1 MHKQLEQNS
10 LSGLVKVLGL
20 LLLLCLSISLFSCTK
35 KTPGGIEVEI
45 PGLGK
50 TSLSPKETLRVNL
63 ETEPPT
69 LDWNK
74 STDTT
79 SSQVLVNVMEGLVE
93 YDIYDPKMN
102 LVPALASKWESSNDS
117 KKWKFTLRQDVK
129 WTDGVPFTA
138 QHLLDSWK
146 RLLDPATASDYAYFL
161 FVIKNAQAFN
171 QGKIKDF
178 SEVGVKITSPNII
191 EVELEKSVSYF
202 PHLTAHASAYPIRL
216 DVIEKYGSTWTA
228 PGHIQTLGAFTLK
241 NWQHDKML
249 LLERNES
256 YYGIKPTIKYVVG
269 YIIHEVGTAIDMF
282 DAGNLDGQDRI
293 PSGEVKILSKRPQY
307 HVMPSLLIQYY
318 GFNVTRPPMD
328 NLLVRQAISYAI
340 DRKQVTNVLNGG
352 QVPLTSWI
360 PAGVFGYDAKIGIN
374 FDPVKAKALL
384 KQAGYSEANPLP
396 KIEIEFNTNEDLQR
410 VAENIQAQ
418 LKTNLGINIELK
430 NQEWK
435 SFLNELKTKPPQ
447 IFRFGWMGDYPD
459 PDNFMSL
466 MTSYSDNNHT
476 KWKNKDFDKLV
487 ENAAGEGNPAK
498 RKAFYDEAQRLLVE
512 KDVCVM
518 PLYIGVLQNMIAD
531 RVSKYPQ
538 NLLQRKLY
546 KGVVLK

>member
-1 MHKQLEQNS
+1 MEKQLMNKS

-20 LLLLCLSISLFSCTK
+20 LLLLCVSISFFACTK

-45 PGLGK
+45 PGQGK
-50 TSLSPKETLRVNL
+50 VSISPAETLRVNL

-79 SSQVLVNVMEGLVE
+79 SSQVIVNVMEGLVE
-93 YDIYDPKMN
+93 YDIYDPNMK
-102 LVPALASKWESSNDS
+102 LIPALASKWESSSDS
-117 KKWKFTLRQDVK
+117 RKWKFTLREDVK

-138 QHLLDSWK
+138 QHIVDGWK
-146 RLLDPATASDYAYFL
+146 RLLSPETASDYAYSL
-161 FVIKNAQAFN
+161 FMVKNAQAFN

-178 SEVGVKITSPNII
+178 NEVGIKITAPNII

-202 PHLTAHASAYPIRL
+202 PHITAHASAYPIRL
-216 DVIEKYGSTWTA
+216 DVIEKYGNTWTS
-228 PGHIQTLGAFTLK
+228 PEHIQTLGAFKLK
-241 NWQHDKML
+241 NWQHDKMVL
-249 LLERNES
+249 MERNDA
-256 YYGIKPTIKYVVG
+256 YYGVKPMVKYVVG

-282 DAGNLDGQDRI
+282 DAGKLDGQDRI

-307 HVMPSLLIQYY
+307 HVIPSLLLQYY
-318 GFNVTRPPMD
+318 GMNVTRPPMD

-340 DRKQVTNVLNGG
+340 DRKQVTNVLAGG
-352 QVPLTSWI
+352 QTPLTSWI
-360 PAGVFGYDAKIGIN
+360 PAGVFGYNEKIGIN
-374 FDPVKAKALL
+374 FDAAKAKELL
-384 KQAGYSEANPLP
+384 KKAGYSEAKPLP

-418 LKTNLGINIELK
+418 LKTNLGINIEIK

-435 SFLNELKTKPPQ
+435 SFLNTLKTNPPQ

-476 KWKNKDFDKLV
+476 KWKNKEYDKLV
-487 ENAAGEGNPAK
+487 EAAAGEGDLTK
-498 RKAFYDEAQRLLVE
+498 RKDLYDRAQKLMVE
-512 KDVCVM
+512 TDTCVL
-518 PLYIGVLQNMIAD
+518 PLFIGVSQNMIAD
-531 RVSKYPQ
+531 RVSRYPQ
-538 NLLQRKLY
+538 NFLQRKLY

>member
-1 MHKQLEQNS
+1 MQNLIVTKS
-10 LSGLVKVLGL
+10 LSKIKWGLSYFF
-20 LLLLCLSISLFSCTK
+20 LLCLFISFSSCTK

-45 PGLGK
+45 PGQGK
-50 TSLSPKETLRVNL
+50 VSLSPKETLRVNL

-74 STDTT
+74 STDTV
-79 SSQVLVNVMEGLVE
+79 SSQILVNVMEGLVE
-93 YDIYDPKMN
+93 YDIYDPKMA
-102 LVPALASKWESSNDS
+102 LIPALASKWESSDNS

-138 QHLLDSWK
+138 QHLVDSWK

-178 SEVGVKITSPNII
+178 KEVGVKITAPNII

-202 PHLTAHASAYPIRL
+202 PHLTAHASTYPIRL
-216 DVIEKYGSTWTA
+216 DVIEKFGNTWTA
-228 PGHIQTLGAFTLK
+228 PDHIQTLGAFTLK
-241 NWQHDKML
+241 NWQHDKMVL
-249 LLERNES
+249 MERNEN
-256 YYGIKPTIKYVVG
+256 YYGVKPMLKYVVG

-282 DAGNLDGQDRI
+282 DAGNLDGEDRI
-293 PSGEVKILSKRPQY
+293 PSGEVKVLAKRPQY
-307 HVMPSLLIQYY
+307 HVMPSLLTQYY
-318 GFNVTRPPMD
+318 GINVTRPPMD
-328 NLLVRQAISYAI
+328 NPLVRQAISYAI
-340 DRKQVTNVLNGG
+340 DRKQVTSVLAGG

-360 PAGVFGYDAKIGIN
+360 PDGVFGYDEKIGIH
-374 FDPVKAKALL
+374 FDPVKAKELL
-384 KQAGYSEANPLP
+384 KKAGYSETKPVP

-418 LKTNLGINIELK
+418 LKTNLGLNIEVK

-435 SFLNELKTKPPQ
+435 SFLNELKTDAPQ
-447 IFRFGWMGDYPD
+447 IYRFGWMGDYPD
-459 PDNFMSL
+459 PDNFMNL

-476 KWKNKDFDKLV
+476 KWKNKDYDHLV
-487 ENAAGEGNPAK
+487 ETAAGEGDPTK
-498 RKAFYDEAQRLLVE
+498 RKALYDEAQKILVE
-512 KDVCVM
+512 KDVCVL
-518 PLYIGVLQNMIAD
+518 PLYIGVSQYMIAD

-538 NLLQRKLY
+538 NVLQRKLY
-546 KGVVLK
+546 KGVILK